1 MTDMINPAIEQH
13 FKDGAAL
20 MERAAPIFD
29 GVHSF
34 VMMTV
39 LASLTAQWLL
49 SHPEEQHDRLVD
61 AFGATVADVVAALQL
76 RAGVQH

>member
-1 MTDMINPAIEQH
+1 MTTPVIEQH

-20 MERAAPIFD
+20 MARAAPIFD
-29 GVHSF
+29 GAHSF

-49 SHPEEQHDRLVD
+49 SHPEEEHDRLAQ
-61 AFGATVADVVAALQL
+61 AFSETVEDVVAALQL
-76 RAGVQH
+76 RAGVRH